1 MALIRLVSGVYDR
14 NLLPPI
20 QGLKALINEVELLI
34 EVDKV
39 FHYWV
44 SEEGD
49 RFNVVG
55 AVDGLRTSDGKLRL
69 SSNIKK
75 EAERLCDPLRISDF
89 EGRFVVIKIS
99 SSGACEM
106 WTDQFGRIDLYW
118 QQLNGAVLL
127 ATAMNLLPVATF
139 GALPNNVG
147 IAHSLT
153 IYGSRPAKKHT
164 LYSSVQRLGIGEW
177 IRIYR
182 GKVKLTTKEFKPVE
196 SAQYQEIDLNR
207 YADIFLESLRSR
219 AGLDGNVVYLSS
231 GWDST
236 SILAGLVHLFGNRK
250 VRAVIGRM
258 RYADRSGVINQFE
271 IDRANAV
278 ADYFGVRLDIIE
290 LDYRN
295 SAEEILNR
303 LQPLFRSQQFANL
316 TGFNHW
322 LLAEG
327 VAKTANSNE
336 IIFAGEMSD
345 GAHNLGFSQF
355 TSIFHPASYEFR
367 EYSDKMAGYLFGP
380 TFLGQMQKGVHE
392 EDPVWQIFRE
402 KNPKIKLEKIAS
414 TQHGIGRQML
424 STFFLSGGRM
434 PLYSMENGNLLSAS
448 GRETFANESEKCYIN
463 KIADKVNASNLYSC
477 YLHLYNSFHWQGA
490 TVATLEHTA
499 EAHDLRCV
507 APFHDG
513 KLIEFL
519 SAMPESWGRGLDLN
533 PTKFPLKWMLRNRIN
548 YPNHLQVGPHA
559 YTYDVNPNFT
569 LTGEILYASSFK
581 NIFKRSLQSGE
592 FISWLD
598 EEFFNRQ
605 YIDKIVKQYLKGEEV
620 AGQEMKELSV
630 LAMHSIIGV
639 YGR

>member
-1 MALIRLVSGVYDR
+1 MPSLRVVSGIYDVKSF
-14 NLLPPI
+14 PKMG
-20 QGLKALINEVELLI
+20 GLKNLITQEALFI
-34 EVDKV
+34 EADKV
-39 FHYWV
+39 LHHWISDDKDHYYII
-44 SEEGD
+44 GD
-49 RFNVVG
+49 
-55 AVDGLRTSDGKLRL
+55 VDGSRQSGGKLMSSSSVKIETDRL
-69 SSNIKK
+69 S
-75 EAERLCDPLRISDF
+75 DPMRVSDF
-89 EGRFVVIKIS
+89 EGRFVVLKIS
-99 SSGACEM
+99 PNGVCQL

-118 QQLNGAVLL
+118 QQLDGAVVL
-127 ATAMNLLPVATF
+127 ATSMDLLPVASS
-139 GALPNNVG
+139 GASLDNIG

-153 IYGSRPAKKHT
+153 VYGSRPAKKHT
-164 LYSSVQRLGIGEW
+164 IYSSVKRLGVGES
-177 IRIYR
+177 IELS
-182 GKVKLTTKEFKPVE
+182 GGSVKLTEKDFKPVN
-196 SAQYQEIDLNR
+196 SAQYQECDLHH
-207 YADIFLESLRSR
+207 YADVFLESLRSR

-258 RYADRSGVINQFE
+258 RYAERSGIINQFE
-271 IDRANAV
+271 IDRAHAV
-278 ADYFGVRLDIIE
+278 ADYFGVRLDVIE

-295 SAEEILNR
+295 AAEEVVSK

-336 IIFAGEMSD
+336 VIFAGEMSD

-355 TSIFHPASYEFR
+355 VSIFHPASYEFR

-392 EDPVWQIFRE
+392 QDPVWQIFRQ
-402 KNPKIKLEKIAS
+402 KNPKIKLDKIAS
-414 TQHGIGRQML
+414 TQHGISKQML
-424 STFFLSGGRM
+424 GTFFLSGGRM
-434 PLYSMENGNLLSAS
+434 PLYSMENGNILSAD
-448 GRETFANESEKCYIN
+448 GREKFASESEESYIN
-463 KIADKVNASNLYSC
+463 KIAAKVNTSNLYSC

-499 EAHDLRCV
+499 EANGLRCV
-507 APFHDG
+507 APFHDAE
-513 KLIEFL
+513 LMDFL

-533 PTKFPLKWMLRNRIN
+533 PTKYPLKWMLRNKIN

-581 NIFKRSLQSGE
+581 DIFKRSLQSGKL
-592 FISWLD
+592 IGLLD
-598 EEFFNRQ
+598 EEFFNHQ
-605 YIDKIVKQYLKGEEV
+605 YIDKIVNQYVQGEEL
-620 AGQEMKELSV
+620 AGQEMKDLSV
-630 LAMHSIIGV
+630 LAMHSLIGV
-639 YGR
+639 YG